1 MKYLLLII
9 AFALSACTTVVPV
22 TVPFP
27 KQPEELKASCPA
39 LQEATSTQIGEFTKT
54 VVTNYQQYHDCSDKV
69 TAWQTW
75 YNKQK
80 QLYEELNK

>member
-1 MKYLLLII
+1 MKYLVLIL
-9 AFALSACTTVVPV
+9 ALTLSACTTVVPV
-22 TVPFP
+22 TTKFP
-27 KQPEELKASCPA
+27 EQPTELKEMCAP
-39 LQEATSTQIGEFTKT
+39 LKEATSTQVTEFTKT